1 MIFKW
6 KDNFSVGI
14 EEIDKQH
21 KRLFEIGGE
30 IYNLATL
37 KDGQD
42 HYDEIMALL
51 KGLKDYTVY
60 HFGFEE
66 SLMEKHNYDKIE
78 EHKKQHAMF
87 VEKLVDLETQEIDS
101 RQKKVIL
108 DVLDFVVNW
117 ISSHILGSDFKYKD
131 VVK

>member
-14 EEIDKQH
+14 EEIDNQH

-66 SLMEKHNYDKIE
+66 SLMEKYNYDKIE

-131 VVK
+131 VIK